1 MNTASLAV
9 PLKCIMC
16 QIICYYISWY
26 LPTDVI
32 SLLSS
37 RYGHPVYLLKYFEEK
52 FICTRKKWK
61 KKVGKRQ
68 KEINKENKMGKRWRK
83 LKLIAIES
91 PPCYLP
97 PSRPLSYLPV
107 KALTDSDG
115 PWTVPR
121 TLDPTHSHFSL
132 SISLLSLFLSLPPTS
147 FSFSHL
153 ALTAHSLSPQHDMN
167 IRVTEWDWC
176 PSTCLART
184 RYPSTRE
191 RSTEP
196 GPQIPAPLLLPLP
209 HLHGRQDDNSMR
221 RKQYDGDD
229 NNYDIDYSVLVTAAI
244 IIVRHIHCC
253 FARLQCDRYNE
264 PPQVTHSA
272 CTAYTAV

>member
-1 MNTASLAV
+1 MKKIEIDWDRISSMLPSSFAPSL
-9 PLKCIMC
+9 
-16 QIICYYISWY
+16 IS
-26 LPTDVI
+26 
-32 SLLSS
+32 SS
-37 RYGHPVYLLKYFEEK
+37 EGAHWLR
-52 FICTRKKWK
+52 
-61 KKVGKRQ
+61 
-68 KEINKENKMGKRWRK
+68 
-83 LKLIAIES
+83 
-91 PPCYLP
+91 
-97 PSRPLSYLPV
+97 
-107 KALTDSDG
+107 
-115 PWTVPR
+115 R
-121 TLDPTHSHFSL
+121 TLDRVPDPGSNTFSLYL

-153 ALTAHSLSPQHDMN
+153 ALTAHYLSPQHDMN
-167 IRVTEWDWC
+167 IRVTESNWC

-229 NNYDIDYSVLVTAAI
+229 NNYGIDYSVLVTTAI
-244 IIVRHIHCC
+244 IIVPHIHCC